1 MTTPALLAP
10 LSTVQPCGDDLSFS
24 TEFDAIAEMR
34 REDDPTLDQGE
45 WVAALKTADW
55 PGVARACEAIL
66 GTRSKDLR
74 VAGWLADAWARLR
87 GFDGLADGIELSA
100 GLVETFW
107 DELHP
112 RIEDGDVEQR
122 VGNLRWLAA
131 RVVALVPG
139 LALVLHNGRR
149 HTLAEVVAARS
160 ARLAASAAG
169 SNGSSSGSHGPGS
182 SSSSGGHGASGA
194 PAPATLEAILRDVA
208 AGGREAAS
216 ARRAAVVRA
225 RTALAHLQ
233 ACADVRLGD
242 DAPSFVGAREA
253 LDQAVEELARLDRE
267 AGVAER
273 GAAVGAGDALG
284 ATPGNDESTGGVDT
298 AGGIDPVIATTAA
311 AHQPSALPARITSRA
326 QAVEQLRRVAEWF
339 RNTEPHSPV
348 AYLADKAVHWSDM
361 PLHEWLRAV
370 MKDGASLAHVEEL
383 LGIDK
388 RAE

>member
-1 MTTPALLAP
+1 MSATLLLTP
-10 LSTVQPCGDDLSFS
+10 LSTTQPCGEDLSFS
-24 TEFDAIAEMR
+24 PDFDAIAEMR

-55 PGVARACEAIL
+55 PGVVRACEAIL
-66 GTRSKDLR
+66 SDRSKDLR

-87 GFDGLADGIELSA
+87 GFDGLADGLELSA
-100 GLVETFW
+100 GLVEAFW
-107 DELHP
+107 DDLHP
-112 RIEDGDVEQR
+112 RIEDGDGEQR

-131 RVVALVPG
+131 RVVALVPS
-139 LALVLHNGRR
+139 LPLVTHLGRR
-149 HTLAEVVAARS
+149 HTLAEIVSARS
-160 ARLAASAAG
+160 ARLAANAANG
-169 SNGSSSGSHGPGS
+169 NGSMS
-182 SSSSGGHGASGA
+182 SSSPSPHAGPGAA

-208 AGGREAAS
+208 AGGREAAA

-233 ACADVRLGD
+233 AGADVRLGD

-253 LDQAVEELARLDRE
+253 LDHAVDELARLDRE
-267 AGVAER
+267 AGVGERAEASPANEDVATADGPDTVMGMR
-273 GAAVGAGDALG
+273 STSDQPIPAGP
-284 ATPGNDESTGGVDT
+284 PG
-298 AGGIDPVIATTAA
+298 
-311 AHQPSALPARITSRA
+311 RITSRA

-339 RNTEPHSPV
+339 RHTEPHSPV

-370 MKDGASLAHVEEL
+370 MKDGQSLAHVEEL

-388 RAE
+388 PRD